1 MKKQHSIKSLILVSA
16 LALGLGV
23 AARADDALPA
33 AQTAPVTGNVGLL
46 GQVYG
51 TLTYSYI
58 NLDATS
64 VHADNYRLAVNQ
76 PLAFGLDG
84 VLSYDYTHT
93 GDIAGSPMRQHTLG
107 GALRAFSTSYNW
119 GKPYVE
125 AGVGFTTAR
134 YSGNGD
140 DSYVW
145 EVAGGIEFQVAP
157 ATTVTPYIQYMDAPD
172 LPGDGQWKFGV
183 KANHWVNSQAAV
195 TAGVERD
202 DDQNTMFTV
211 GTNFRF

>member
-1 MKKQHSIKSLILVSA
+1 MTTRHIIPSLLLASA
-16 LALGLGV
+16 LALGAGAV
-23 AARADDALPA
+23 RADDALPA
-33 AQTAPVTGNVGLL
+33 TPTEPAAVNVGLL

-51 TLTYSYI
+51 TLSYGYI

-84 VLSYDYTHT
+84 LLSYDFTHA
-93 GDIAGSPMRQHTLG
+93 GDFAGAPARQHTFT

-125 AGVGFTTAR
+125 AGIGFTTAR
-134 YSGNGD
+134 YANDGD
-140 DSYVW
+140 DSYLW
-145 EVAGGIEFQVAP
+145 EVAGGVEFQVAP
-157 ATTVTPYIQYMDAPD
+157 ATTVTPYVQYGDTPD
-172 LPGDGQWKFGV
+172 LPGAGRWKFGV
-183 KANHWVNSQAAV
+183 KANHWVSSTAAV
-195 TAGVERD
+195 TAGIERD
-202 DDQNTMFTV
+202 DDQNTMFTI

>member
-1 MKKQHSIKSLILVSA
+1 MTTRPTIKFLLLASA
-16 LALGLGV
+16 LALGS
-23 AARADDALPA
+23 ARADV
-33 AQTAPVTGNVGLL
+33 APPSDPTEPVAGNVGLL

-51 TLTYSYI
+51 TLTYGYI
-58 NLDATS
+58 NLDDTS

-84 VLSYDYTHT
+84 LLSYDFTHT
-93 GDIAGSPMRQHTLG
+93 GDFAGSPVRQHTFT
-107 GALRAFSTSYNW
+107 GAFRAFSSSYNW

-134 YSGNGD
+134 YAGAGD
-140 DSYVW
+140 DSYLW
-145 EVAGGIEFQVAP
+145 EIAGGIEFQVAP
-157 ATTVTPYIQYMDAPD
+157 ATTVTPYVQYEDAPD
-172 LPGDGQWKFGV
+172 LPGDGRWKFGV
-183 KANHWVNSQAAV
+183 KANHWVNNTAAV
-195 TAGVERD
+195 TAGIERD